1 MTGPQ
6 HRFTNEFVKPESQY
20 NSHVTFDPLPNTS
33 TSYYS
38 LEHPNGT
45 KLLEH
50 VCYRFILLR
59 QKAHISRSI
68 KLGTVPLN
76 GGCITLDMYVTS
88 KLKTNITPVIELP
101 GSTLHRNQV
110 LISGWL
116 YKNGPQKSRHFRNM
130 VYYISEAFPAFDT

>member
-1 MTGPQ
+1 MIL
-6 HRFTNEFVKPESQY
+6 
-20 NSHVTFDPLPNTS
+20 LPNTS

-38 LEHPNGT
+38 LEPPNGT

-116 YKNGPQKSRHFRNM
+116 YKNGPQNLDISGTWSITFQKHFPLLIRSKANICKANGHFKTLHIRN
-130 VYYISEAFPAFDT
+130 